1 MSGGGSDAG
10 IAGIDAVWQ
19 LQHLLHEARP
29 FSAPPPLPPPP
40 NIIRAD
46 AARLHG
52 TRDATGAVNELE
64 HAKSAA
70 TTIRSQAWRRR
81 ASMSSSNGHKGASG
95 TR

>member
-1 MSGGGSDAG
+1 MKPG
-10 IAGIDAVWQ
+10 
-19 LQHLLHEARP
+19 P
-29 FSAPPPLPPPP
+29 FSSPPPPPPPP

-70 TTIRSQAWRRR
+70 TTIEMEAWRRR
-81 ASMSSSNGHKGASG
+81 SRLELPTRSSRS

>member
-1 MSGGGSDAG
+1 MKPG
-10 IAGIDAVWQ
+10 
-19 LQHLLHEARP
+19 P
-29 FSAPPPLPPPP
+29 FSSPSPPPPPP

-70 TTIRSQAWRRR
+70 TTMVDLKAWRRASSMNELRR
-81 ASMSSSNGHKGASG
+81 AQAT

>member
-1 MSGGGSDAG
+1 MKPG
-10 IAGIDAVWQ
+10 
-19 LQHLLHEARP
+19 P
-29 FSAPPPLPPPP
+29 FSSPSPPPPPP

-70 TTIRSQAWRRR
+70 TTMVDLKTWRRGSSIASSQR
-81 ASMSSSNGHKGASG
+81 AQAT

>member
-1 MSGGGSDAG
+1 MKPG
-10 IAGIDAVWQ
+10 
-19 LQHLLHEARP
+19 P
-29 FSAPPPLPPPP
+29 FSSPSPPPPPP

-70 TTIRSQAWRRR
+70 TTIEMEAWRRR
-81 ASMSSSNGHKGASG
+81 S
-95 TR
+95 RLELDDEIEPLDR

>member
-1 MSGGGSDAG
+1 MKPG
-10 IAGIDAVWQ
+10 
-19 LQHLLHEARP
+19 P
-29 FSAPPPLPPPP
+29 FSSPSPPPPPP

-70 TTIRSQAWRRR
+70 TTIEMVAWRRR
-81 ASMSSSNGHKGASG
+81 SSIGAPDEIERS

>member
-1 MSGGGSDAG
+1 MKPG
-10 IAGIDAVWQ
+10 
-19 LQHLLHEARP
+19 P
-29 FSAPPPLPPPP
+29 FSSPSPPPPPP

-70 TTIRSQAWRRR
+70 TTIEMEAWRRSR
-81 ASMSSSNGHKGASG
+81 LELDDEIEPLD
-95 TR
+95 R

>member
-1 MSGGGSDAG
+1 MKPG
-10 IAGIDAVWQ
+10 
-19 LQHLLHEARP
+19 P
-29 FSAPPPLPPPP
+29 FSSPSPPPP

-70 TTIRSQAWRRR
+70 TTIEMEAWRRSR
-81 ASMSSSNGHKGASG
+81 LELDDEIEPLD
-95 TR
+95 R

>member
-1 MSGGGSDAG
+1 MKPG
-10 IAGIDAVWQ
+10 
-19 LQHLLHEARP
+19 P
-29 FSAPPPLPPPP
+29 FSSPSPPPPPP

-70 TTIRSQAWRRR
+70 TTMVDLKAWRRR
-81 ASMSSSNGHKGASG
+81 SSISELRRDLTS

>member
-1 MSGGGSDAG
+1 MKPG
-10 IAGIDAVWQ
+10 
-19 LQHLLHEARP
+19 P
-29 FSAPPPLPPPP
+29 FSSPPPLPPPP

-70 TTIRSQAWRRR
+70 TTIEMEAWRRSR
-81 ASMSSSNGHKGASG
+81 LELDDEIEPLDG
-95 TR
+95 